1 MALNQGVAVLDRQP
15 EAVQVRWLTL
25 TSAQQEL
32 LKWTAIATMT
42 LDHANR
48 TVWPFQGWAFAVGRL
63 AFPLF
68 VFLMAYNLTVRRV
81 PFQRY
86 LLPLLAFGV
95 VSQVPAMVTLGRGF
109 VPLNILFT
117 LLLGVS
123 FLPACKQL
131 GRFMPTWL
139 AGLNLAL
146 VWGLAGLFVEYGP
159 VGVWL
164 VSAMQ
169 LLLLRPSLVTG
180 CLTGLLLLAA
190 NLFTPASFV
199 PLVLPVLIWGVS
211 QLPLGT
217 LPRVRWGFY
226 AFYPVHLLVLWGVA
240 QCCG

>member
-1 MALNQGVAVLDRQP
+1 
-15 EAVQVRWLTL
+15 
-25 TSAQQEL
+25 
-32 LKWTAIATMT
+32 MT

-86 LLPLLAFGV
+86 ALPLLAFGM
-95 VSQVPAMVTLGRGF
+95 VSQFPAMVVLGRGLL
-109 VPLNILFT
+109 PLNILFT
-117 LLLGVS
+117 LLLGVTS
-123 FLPACKQL
+123 LPAVKQL
-131 GRFMPTWL
+131 ERLMPRGL
-139 AGLNLAL
+139 AVFNVAL

-164 VSAMQ
+164 VPATQ
-169 LLLLRPSLVTG
+169 LLLLRPSLITG
-180 CLTGLLLLAA
+180 VLTGFLLLAV

-199 PLVLPVLIWGVS
+199 PLVLPVLVWGVTRQS
-211 QLPLGT
+211 LGT
-217 LPRVRWGFY
+217 LPRARWVFY

-240 QCCG
+240 QLFG

>member
-1 MALNQGVAVLDRQP
+1 MSVIAGRQP
-15 EAVQVRWLTL
+15 NAFQPAGWLAF
-25 TSAQQEL
+25 SNSQQEL

-68 VFLMAYNLTVRRV
+68 VFLLAYNLTVRRV

-86 LLPLLAFGV
+86 PLPLLMFGIM
-95 VSQVPAMVTLGRGF
+95 SQLPAMVALGRGF
-109 VPLNILFT
+109 IPLNILFT
-117 LLLGVS
+117 LLLGVT
-123 FLPACKQL
+123 FLPAVKQL
-131 GRFMPTWL
+131 ERLMPRGL
-139 AGLNLAL
+139 AVFNVAL
-146 VWGLAGLFVEYGP
+146 VWGLAGMFAEYGP

-164 VSAMQ
+164 VPATQ

-180 CLTGLLLLAA
+180 VLTGLLLLSA

-199 PLVLPVLIWGVS
+199 PLILPVLVWRVTR
-211 QLPLGT
+211 LPLGT
-217 LPRVRWGFY
+217 LPRFRWVFY

-240 QCCG
+240 QCFG